1 MGAGGVLSQC
11 VMTMCAIGEPL
22 AQCLLLGKQWR
33 DRSRDG
39 IASSRCHLARES
51 KDSTSED
58 LEGLLPPAGGNSLFK
73 VFSLRGFPKAEGA
86 IVKNDSGFAHR
97 L

>member
-33 DRSRDG
+33 DRGRDG
-39 IASSRCHLARES
+39 IASSWCHLARES

-58 LEGLLPPAGGNSLFK
+58 LEGLLPPVGGNSLFK
-73 VFSLRGFPKAEGA
+73 VFQFEG
-86 IVKNDSGFAHR
+86 ISQS
-97 L
+97 